1 MNMYRVI
8 NNVKRRRRFRGE
20 ERDRDALLRTRR
32 ALPRAIRRQY
42 PRNRTPKLRSATR
55 SDQRRSRVAPHP
67 PPSANPSGRRPRTLR
82 RSRPSPARAAAR
94 IRRRQPACGLP
105 SACRPSAC
113 RPSACH
119 PSACRPSTCRPSARH
134 PSGPSPSSRSG
145 ASRSLPAASRFA
157 AARAA
162 RLPSSPPA
170 RRNPGPA
177 ACAACP
183 PSARWA
189 AARRTAGPGPSAVA
203 SRPPPARRARRRR
216 PSPEAPPPPVRP
228 G

>member
-82 RSRPSPARAAAR
+82 RSRPSPARRRRESAAANLR
-94 IRRRQPACGLP
+94 VASHRHAAHRHAAHRHATHRHAAHRHAAHLRATHRAHPRHPVRVHPETSPLHRVLRLRVRRASHHPPLRAETRDRLHVRHAPHRRVGRRRGVQPVQVHL
-105 SACRPSAC
+105 RW
-113 RPSACH
+113 H
-119 PSACRPSTCRPSARH
+119 
-134 PSGPSPSSRSG
+134 
-145 ASRSLPAASRFA
+145 
-157 AARAA
+157 RA
-162 RLPSSPPA
+162 
-170 RRNPGPA
+170 
-177 ACAACP
+177 
-183 PSARWA
+183 
-189 AARRTAGPGPSAVA
+189 
-203 SRPPPARRARRRR
+203 PPARRARRRR
-216 PSPEAPPPPVRP
+216 PSPEAAPPPVRP

>member
-42 PRNRTPKLRSATR
+42 PEIERQS
-55 SDQRRSRVAPHP
+55 SDQRPALISAVRGSPLSPHLRTHRAGAREP
-67 PPSANPSGRRPRTLR
+67 PPKPPIAGPGGGANPPPPTCVWPPVGMPPSGMPPSAR
-82 RSRPSPARAAAR
+82 
-94 IRRRQPACGLP
+94 
-105 SACRPSAC
+105 
-113 RPSACH
+113 H

-145 ASRSLPAASRFA
+145 ASRNLPAASRFA

-177 ACAACP
+177 ACAAWP
-183 PSARWA
+183 PIGALGGGAAYSRSRSICGGIAPPLRAEPA
-189 AARRTAGPGPSAVA
+189 AAAHRLTAA
-203 SRPPPARRARRRR
+203 
-216 PSPEAPPPPVRP
+216 PPPVRP